1 MMNKMK
7 LKFNHERFNKDM
19 KRAFTL
25 LTVITNCFII
35 SGVIHHWKPKVKE
48 TPVNEKWNNTYRL
61 TGTHVNNTKLA
72 APLKEVAEIQQKATG
87 YTSSEE
93 AN

>member
-1 MMNKMK
+1 MMNKI
-7 LKFNHERFNKDM
+7 KFNHERFNKDM

-35 SGVIHHWKPKVKE
+35 SGVIHHWKPRSKPIYNYTNDYTQLAE
-48 TPVNEKWNNTYRL
+48 TLE
-61 TGTHVNNTKLA
+61 
-72 APLKEVAEIQQKATG
+72 EVAEIQQKATG
-87 YTSSEE
+87 STSSKE

>member
-35 SGVIHHWKPKVKE
+35 SGVIHHWKPRSKPIYNY
-48 TPVNEKWNNTYRL
+48 TNDYTQ
-61 TGTHVNNTKLA
+61 LA
-72 APLKEVAEIQQKATG
+72 EALEESAKIQQKATG
-87 YTSSEE
+87 YTSSKK

>member
-1 MMNKMK
+1 MMNKIK

-35 SGVIHHWKPKVKE
+35 SGVIHHWKPRSKPIYNYTNDYTQLAE
-48 TPVNEKWNNTYRL
+48 TLE
-61 TGTHVNNTKLA
+61 
-72 APLKEVAEIQQKATG
+72 EVAEIQQKATG
-87 YTSSEE
+87 YTSSEK

>member
-35 SGVIHHWKPKVKE
+35 SGVIHHWKPRSKPIYNY
-48 TPVNEKWNNTYRL
+48 TNDYTQ
-61 TGTHVNNTKLA
+61 LA
-72 APLKEVAEIQQKATG
+72 APLKEVAEIHQKATG

-93 AN
+93 TN

>member
-1 MMNKMK
+1 MMNKDL
-7 LKFNHERFNKDM
+7 LKKDL
-19 KRAFTL
+19 KRVAAI
-25 LTVITNCFII
+25 LTVVNNCFII
-35 SGVIHHWKPKVKE
+35 SGVINHWKPKVKD
-48 TPVNEKWNNTYRL
+48 TPVNEEWNNTYRI

-93 AN
+93 TN

>member
-1 MMNKMK
+1 MI
-7 LKFNHERFNKDM
+7 KFTVKRDLIKKDL

-35 SGVIHHWKPKVKE
+35 SGVMHHWKPRSKPIYNY
-48 TPVNEKWNNTYRL
+48 TNDYTQ
-61 TGTHVNNTKLA
+61 LA
-72 APLKEVAEIQQKATG
+72 EALEEITEIHQKATG

-93 AN
+93 TN